1 MPGGGVALEDG
12 AVLGE
17 GDLARGVLHRLP
29 VRILGAALDVVDRLA
44 IELERHAQ
52 LDQRFHLALP
62 RDDAVPRRLDVPQVA
77 GADGGQPGPARCLH
91 VHHAPPGQVA
101 LERAR
106 RLFLDLRP
114 GRIGNGGKL
123 AMQVIH
129 VGCLL

>member
-1 MPGGGVALEDG
+1 
-12 AVLGE
+12 
-17 GDLARGVLHRLP
+17 
-29 VRILGAALDVVDRLA
+29 LA
-44 IELERHAQ
+44 IELERDPQ

-62 RDDAVPRRLDVPQVA
+62 RDDAISRRRDAAQVA
-77 GADGGQPGPARCLH
+77 GADGGQPGSPRRIH
-91 VHHAPPGQVA
+91 VDHPPPGQVA

-106 RLFLDLRP
+106 GLFLDLRP